1 MAMLHYNLSLKLD
14 DNQLKINMT
23 NNYND
28 KNYQCIINNNDL
40 LNNNNIMI
48 KDIITLNDFLISVI
62 NINDDNIHLKF
73 NIFETSIIL
82 SLNILEGIINDV
94 FTLELKLLHNKSHN
108 GKYYTL
114 DEIQRQRIIDYK
126 KNKNKKYYTKN
137 KEKICKQQKIYNQ
150 LNKIKITEY
159 KSSIYTCPNCKKD
172 MRLPNKY
179 RHECYLIN
187 KRKAKE
193 NNICL

>member
-1 MAMLHYNLSLKLD
+1 MAMLHYNLSLELD

-94 FTLELKLLHNKSHN
+94 FTLELKLLHNELHN